1 MAKKTKPAVSKPRK
15 TKEEWIE
22 LLLSSWRPYL
32 LLCILGLLV
41 YGKSL
46 FFGFVFFDDDTI
58 LINNYNLISGF
69 NQLWKIFT
77 SATFTYYRPMLI
89 VSFLF
94 DAQISQLSPW
104 MYHLSNLMYHFA
116 AVCLVFYI
124 LLFLQYP
131 RKLSFLLSAAFLL
144 HPLLSQAVAWI
155 PGRNDPLVTIF
166 ILLSFLFFIKYTN
179 TKQFSHLVLHE
190 LFFLLALFTK
200 ETALVFPAFC
210 ALYILVQEKD
220 WLRLKEFR
228 YLSANWFVI
237 ALAWFVIRKIALT
250 GVPID
255 EEYSLH
261 AFIVNI
267 PVLMEFVGKMIL
279 PLRQSPYAILGRSS
293 TVIGS
298 AILFLAALFVFL
310 NRKTISRRAYLYLVW
325 MFLFLVPSL
334 FLLIYGYDHRFR
346 YLEHRAYLPMVGI
359 VFFIS
364 EFAATVNK
372 EKLYTLLHGTLV
384 VVIVLFGFRTYV
396 FSEYFSER
404 MVFWNATKDLS
415 PECPDVYT
423 GLGMTYNAIGDYEK
437 SISSFKTSVELAPKV
452 SNYRNHLGYAY
463 AVQNRLD
470 EAENEFNAAV
480 RYDSTRAVGFSNLG
494 YLNYQKGNV
503 QRAEQ
508 LYLKAL
514 QVEKNFPDPM
524 NKLMELYYRQKRY
537 NEALVYAR
545 KLEAINATFDKQLL
559 FHIIMQE

>member
-1 MAKKTKPAVSKPRK
+1 MAKKTQPAITKTRR

-22 LLLSSWRPYL
+22 LLLTSWRPYL

-69 NQLWKIFT
+69 SQLWKIFT

-94 DAQISQLSPW
+94 DAQISQLAPW
-104 MYHLSNLMYHFA
+104 MYHLSNLIYHFA
-116 AVCLVFYI
+116 AVCLIFYI

-166 ILLSFLFFIKYTN
+166 ILLSFLFFIKYIN

-210 ALYILVQEKD
+210 VLYVFLQEKD
-220 WLRLKEFR
+220 WSRKKEFR
-228 YLSANWFVI
+228 YLAINWFVI
-237 ALAWFVIRKIALT
+237 ALVWFAIRKIALM

-255 EEYSLH
+255 EEYSFR

-267 PVLMEFVGKMIL
+267 PVLMEFIGKIIL
-279 PLRQSPYAILGRSS
+279 PLHQSPYAILGRST
-293 TVIGS
+293 TVIG
-298 AILFLAALFVFL
+298 AAVLFLTALFIFL
-310 NRKTISRRAYLYLVW
+310 NRRSISRRAYLYLVW
-325 MFLFLVPSL
+325 IFLFLVPSL
-334 FLLIYGYDHRFR
+334 FMLIYGYDHRFR

-359 VFFIS
+359 LFFVA
-364 EFAATVNK
+364 EFAVTVNK
-372 EKLYTLLHGTLV
+372 EKLYKLINGTLV

-396 FSEYFSER
+396 FSEYFAER
-404 MVFWNATKDLS
+404 MIFWNAAKELS
-415 PECPDVYT
+415 GDCPDVYT
-423 GLGMTYNAIGDYEK
+423 GLGMAYNAFGNYDK
-437 SISSFKTSVELAPKV
+437 AVSSFKTSIELAPYV
-452 SNYRNHLGYAY
+452 SNYRNHLGYMY
-463 AVQNRLD
+463 AVHNKLD
-470 EAENEFNAAV
+470 EAEKEFNAAIKF
-480 RYDSTRAVGFSNLG
+480 DSTRAVGFSNLG
-494 YLNYQKGNV
+494 FLNYQKGNA

-524 NKLMELYYRQKRY
+524 NKLMELYYRQKRF

-545 KLEAINATFDKQLL
+545 KLEAINAAFDKQLL